1 MIPSMESVTPK
12 TDPLRVQDGNVRRAW
27 GQPVLVPHVRSSPQ
41 QRRDAGRASGT
52 ARGAEWGVGAPR
64 EPREPRLRRR
74 ACAAQAADA
83 HTEPAAVSSSLYSAL
98 KNIFTQCQYLKIGEM
113 PIKIRILSFS

>member
-1 MIPSMESVTPK
+1 MCAGPGASLCVFHRIQT
-12 TDPLRVQDGNVRRAW
+12 RAE
-27 GQPVLVPHVRSSPQ
+27 QPAAAP
-41 QRRDAGRASGT
+41 GRASGT

>member
-41 QRRDAGRASGT
+41 QRRDAPRGRRGGLSG
-52 ARGAEWGVGAPR
+52 
-64 EPREPRLRRR
+64 

-98 KNIFTQCQYLKIGEM
+98 KNIFTQCHYLKIGEM

>member
-41 QRRDAGRASGT
+41 QRWDVPRGR
-52 ARGAEWGVGAPR
+52 RGALSGALGRR
-64 EPREPRLRRR
+64 ENRVNRGSGGGPVQRRR
-74 ACAAQAADA
+74 RMRTPSLQLFR
-83 HTEPAAVSSSLYSAL
+83 PAWTVL
-98 KNIFTQCQYLKIGEM
+98 
-113 PIKIRILSFS
+113 